1 MSLPGLVLVVSNTVN
16 LQAARVGGGRET
28 CGAFDV
34 VKGHGNGND
43 SANIKGPAG
52 LPQEELTLN
61 EGSEAV
67 NEAQLCISVRHV
79 GHLRAQLLER
89 ADIRANAALLP
100 QVRESG
106 DGDEV

>member
-1 MSLPGLVLVVSNTVN
+1 MCSLELVPVVSNTVD
-16 LQAARVGGGRET
+16 LQAARVGGGCEA

-43 SANIKGPAG
+43 SADIKGPAG
-52 LPQEELTLN
+52 LLQEELTLN

-67 NEAQLCISVRHV
+67 NKTQLCNSVRHG
-79 GHLRAQLLER
+79 GHLRSQLLKS
-89 ADIRANAALLP
+89 ADVSANASVLP

-106 DGDEV
+106 DGDNV

>member
-28 CGAFDV
+28 FGAFDV

-52 LPQEELTLN
+52 LLQEELTLN

-89 ADIRANAALLP
+89 ADIRAKRCLAAAG
-100 QVRESG
+100 S
-106 DGDEV
+106 